1 MEIKKLFEHCRSGQ
15 TQKVLAMVRNISFM
29 AVIFIMAIVGIY
41 FMISIDLSLEIDQWF
56 VSTLDKDQQLL
67 SMEKS
72 KSLCLMVAILLTFGS
87 AALSASSEARK
98 DQLWLVYLLKGLA
111 VLSAVIFIVFVC
123 NFETNYLVD
132 TFTTDKT
139 WVSYVEKLQSI
150 KALSIVFTSLGIT
163 GILVNIASNVLL
175 GVEE

>member
-29 AVIFIMAIVGIY
+29 AVIFIMAIVGVY

-72 KSLCLMVAILLTFGS
+72 KSLCLMIAVLLTFGS
-87 AALSASSEARK
+87 AALSAASEVRK
-98 DQLWLVYLLKGLA
+98 DKLWLVYLMKGLA
-111 VLSAVIFIVFVC
+111 IACAIVFIIFVC

-132 TFTTDKT
+132 TFFTDKT
-139 WVSYVEKLQSI
+139 WVSYVTKLNSI
-150 KALSIVFTSLGIT
+150 KTISIIFTCLGMT
-163 GILVNIASNVLL
+163 GILANIASNVLL